1 MEEKTTRGKRGASAA
16 QNEETVFN
24 PLRKERVII
33 KHVPKESAL
42 IHNPKHINYGGMS
55 EEASRWFTVPM
66 LKSGQ
71 LYDVLT
77 KEEKTFL
84 EEAMGLENNALSIYR
99 KKDNYWSNFMVRLQK
114 QDNYLDLSVPED
126 YIKYKVLL
134 ANKDYIAPSLDALQT
149 KPKATY
155 EFVILHEQE
164 EAKANKKRVNST
176 VEAYKEFG
184 KIEDDTNKLRVILE
198 TATGKPLSVK
208 TSAEVLSD
216 RIDKLIKADARLFL
230 RVAQDPMLDTKVL
243 LKRGIEVGA
252 VILRN
257 GLLYDTDGKPL
268 CDKGDATL
276 SVAAA
281 YINKPA
287 HQALKMAI
295 EAKITDSEKQ
305 DE

>member
-1 MEEKTTRGKRGASAA
+1 MEEKITKGKKGTQAEV
-16 QNEETVFN
+16 EEPMFN
-24 PLRKERVII
+24 PLKNERVII

-55 EEASRWFTVPM
+55 EEASRWFTVP
-66 LKSGQ
+66 LLRSGQ
-71 LYDVLT
+71 MADPLT
-77 KEEKTFL
+77 KEEKAFL
-84 EEAMGLENNALSIYR
+84 EEIMGLENNALSIYR
-99 KKDNYWSNFMVRLQK
+99 KKDNYWSNFFVRLYK

-126 YIKYKVLL
+126 YIKYRVLL
-134 ANKDYIAPSLDALQT
+134 LNKDFIAPSLDELQT

-176 VEAYKEFG
+176 VAAYKEFG
-184 KIEDDTNKLRVILE
+184 KIESDTHKMRVILE
-198 TATGKPLSVK
+198 TASGKPMGVK
-208 TSAEVLSD
+208 TSPDILSD

-230 RVAQDPMLDTKVL
+230 RIVEDPMLDTKVL

-257 GLLYDTDGKPL
+257 GLLHDTEGKPL
-268 CDKGDATL
+268 CDSGDATL

-287 HQALKMAI
+287 NQALKMAI
-295 EAKITDSEKQ
+295 EAKIADADKQ
-305 DE
+305 D

>member
-1 MEEKTTRGKRGASAA
+1 MEETNTKRGKRGAS
-16 QNEETVFN
+16 QQVEEPAMFN
-24 PLRKERVII
+24 PLKKERVIV

-71 LYDVLT
+71 LCDVLT
-77 KEEKTFL
+77 KDEKSFL
-84 EEAMGLENNALSIYR
+84 EEAMGLEANALSVYR
-99 KKDNYWSNFMVRLQK
+99 KKDNFWSNYMVRLQK

-134 ANKDYIAPSLDALQT
+134 ANKDYIAPSLDELQT
-149 KPKATY
+149 RPKATY

-176 VEAYKEFG
+176 VEAYMTFG
-184 KIEDDTNKLRVILE
+184 KIESDTDKLRVILE
-198 TATGKPLSVK
+198 TASGKPLSAR
-208 TSAEVLSD
+208 TSADVLSD
-216 RIDKLIKADARLFL
+216 RIDKLIKADAKLFL
-230 RVAQDPMLDTKVL
+230 RIAQDPMLDTKVL
-243 LKRGIEVGA
+243 LKKGIEAGA

-257 GLLYDTDGKPL
+257 GLLYDLEGKPL

-276 SVAAA
+276 SVASA

-287 HQALKMAI
+287 NQALKMAI
-295 EAKITDSEKQ
+295 EAKIAEVNKQ
-305 DE
+305 E